1 MILSSKDLNR
11 FRIHRD
17 EETIHQRDIVISHSA
32 FVTINRLVG
41 MTCSLASIIIII
53 IIIRYSVKKKKK
65 KENRGA
71 IYDVLFESKQSWKKN
86 LSPHLCNLFSTLTS
100 KRNFSA
106 SKRICKEF
114 LTRIIQ

>member
-53 IIIRYSVKKKKK
+53 IIRYSVKKKKRK
-65 KENRGA
+65 KKTEAPFMTFYSNLNNLGKKIFLHIYA
-71 IYDVLFESKQSWKKN
+71 IYSQL
-86 LSPHLCNLFSTLTS
+86 
-100 KRNFSA
+100 
-106 SKRICKEF
+106 
-114 LTRIIQ
+114 

>member
-53 IIIRYSVKKKKK
+53 IIRYLVKKKEK
-65 KENRGA
+65 R
-71 IYDVLFESKQSWKKN
+71 KQRR
-86 LSPHLCNLFSTLTS
+86 HL
-100 KRNFSA
+100 
-106 SKRICKEF
+106 
-114 LTRIIQ
+114 

>member
-53 IIIRYSVKKKKK
+53 RYLFKKKKRK
-65 KENRGA
+65 KKTEAPFMTFYSNLNNLGKKIFLYIYA
-71 IYDVLFESKQSWKKN
+71 IYSQL
-86 LSPHLCNLFSTLTS
+86 
-100 KRNFSA
+100 
-106 SKRICKEF
+106 
-114 LTRIIQ
+114 

>member
-53 IIIRYSVKKKKK
+53 IIRYSVKKKKEK
-65 KENRGA
+65 R
-71 IYDVLFESKQSWKKN
+71 KQRR
-86 LSPHLCNLFSTLTS
+86 HL
-100 KRNFSA
+100 
-106 SKRICKEF
+106 
-114 LTRIIQ
+114 

>member
-1 MILSSKDLNR
+1 MDINRNFFFLLLLLKLKSNLMILSSKDLNR

-53 IIIRYSVKKKKK
+53 IIIRYSVKKKKRK
-65 KENRGA
+65 KKTEAPFMTFYSNLNNLGKKIFLHIYA
-71 IYDVLFESKQSWKKN
+71 IYSQL
-86 LSPHLCNLFSTLTS
+86 
-100 KRNFSA
+100 
-106 SKRICKEF
+106 
-114 LTRIIQ
+114 